1 MKNIFNPP
9 KVYIDYRSYVHGLSG
24 TDLTNA
30 QEKFYKKN
38 AQHKTEICKFF
49 NWMIEQRNNF
59 SLLVERIE
67 VREADHKKHGNI
79 ISMMIYDIEYWIEG
93 GEIKQ
98 RKIYVRLNLQI
109 QEPLDLKMRS
119 AREREIGEEG

>member
-1 MKNIFNPP
+1 
-9 KVYIDYRSYVHGLSG
+9 
-24 TDLTNA
+24 
-30 QEKFYKKN
+30 
-38 AQHKTEICKFF
+38 
-49 NWMIEQRNNF
+49 MIEQRNNF

-98 RKIYVRLNLQI
+98 RKIYVRLNSQI

-119 AREREIGEEG
+119 AGEREIGEEG